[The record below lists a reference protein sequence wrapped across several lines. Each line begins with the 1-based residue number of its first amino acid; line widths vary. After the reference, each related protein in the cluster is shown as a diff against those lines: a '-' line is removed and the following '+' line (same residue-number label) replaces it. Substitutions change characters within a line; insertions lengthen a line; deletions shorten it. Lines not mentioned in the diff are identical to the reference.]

1 MNSIYPGNVKKQ
13 AALYNGYILG
23 IPQNHGQIFIGKPEV
38 ETAVT
43 NYIIFWQKVA
53 LDFCRLYL
61 KKSCPN
67 QKPIIVSLFTASIY
81 NPITAQN
88 VLFGTILKLI

>member
-43 NYIIFWQKVA
+43 NYIIF
-53 LDFCRLYL
+53 
-61 KKSCPN
+61 
-67 QKPIIVSLFTASIY
+67 
-81 NPITAQN
+81 
-88 VLFGTILKLI
+88 